1 MLCFSLLALSVVIL
15 KLHNLECTRDM
26 CLPFPRKLLTS
37 PAVLGA
43 CTLTIF
49 AILSGSGLVPSAV
62 NFRPKNVISFCK
74 NSHFSPF
81 TFKFKA
87 ASTDISCSGGSSVSQ
102 NKLPQLI
109 LGYIYILKYV
119 QSNFIG

>member
-1 MLCFSLLALSVVIL
+1 MFAI
-15 KLHNLECTRDM
+15 
-26 CLPFPRKLLTS
+26 PRKLLTS

-62 NFRPKNVISFCK
+62 NFSPKNVISFCK

-81 TFKFKA
+81 TFKFNA
-87 ASTDISCSGGSSVSQ
+87 AGRFRQFSNVSSCSFRV
-102 NKLPQLI
+102 LPWI
-109 LGYIYILKYV
+109 K
-119 QSNFIG
+119 NHR

>member
-1 MLCFSLLALSVVIL
+1 MYSLHVFAI
-15 KLHNLECTRDM
+15 
-26 CLPFPRKLLTS
+26 PRNLLTS

-49 AILSGSGLVPSAV
+49 KILSGSGLVPSAV
-62 NFRPKNVISFCK
+62 NFSPKNVMSFCK

-87 ASTDISCSGGSSVSQ
+87 ARRFRHFSNASSCSFRVFPWIKISSTMFFTRRMLLRFCCKTS
-102 NKLPQLI
+102 
-109 LGYIYILKYV
+109 
-119 QSNFIG
+119 